1 MSNGTEYPK
10 WVQREQHIGPVLC
23 RNAKEE
29 QELLE
34 DWEQQKLEEAK
45 AEAEAAKKLA
55 AEAEETTKI
64 TLKQQGG
71 EQKKQSK

>member
-1 MSNGTEYPK
+1 MSNGEYPK
-10 WVQREQHIGPVLC
+10 WVQREAHIGPVLC

-34 DWEQQKLEEAK
+34 SWEEQKLEAAQ

-55 AEAEETTKI
+55 AEAEEAAKI
-64 TLKQQGG
+64 ALKQQGDP
-71 EQKKQSK
+71 KKQGK